1 MKEKEAL
8 KIFEETKAI
17 ITGSHIVYT
26 SGRHGSAY
34 VNKDAVYPYTQKI
47 SELCKAIAEHFYLK
61 QDVEV
66 VAGPAVGGVILSQ
79 WVAHH
84 YHPFAY
90 QPQIM
95 AVFAEEEKIRIAEAK
110 EENLTIKVF
119 DGERLVSETT
129 LEKGQKLQV
138 HTGRLVFARGY
149 DKLIPGKKVLV
160 VEDILTTGGSAK
172 KVVEAVRAC
181 GGEVVGLGVLCNR
194 DNVKAED
201 VGDVPELFALTNV
214 QMESWPEKEC
224 PLCIEGVSINTEVGK
239 GREYLDKKIK

>member
-8 KIFEETKAI
+8 KIFEETKTI

-47 SELCKAIAEHFYLK
+47 SELCKA
-61 QDVEV
+61 
-66 VAGPAVGGVILSQ
+66 
-79 WVAHH
+79 
-84 YHPFAY
+84 
-90 QPQIM
+90 
-95 AVFAEEEKIRIAEAK
+95 IAEAK

-172 KVVEAVRAC
+172 KVVEAVRSC

-224 PLCIEGVSINTEVGK
+224 PLCVEGVSINTEVGK